1 MRISD
6 ILEPSYDLYQISQ
19 HERNLLNS
27 CDQFIAES
35 RGCPLIKN
43 LSANYNDFAKVK
55 VRFHS
60 RHDVFIETFNNA
72 FEDIG
77 NVSNLHQRAIFANGE
92 KSFRP
97 KDNAEPYYIFPITG
111 YKFMYNKNVANSNTE
126 FKHTFDELLEQFDG
140 GDNTAVDIVTQ
151 LLQYTY
157 VSQDLHEGIVSGS
170 EVVLYNIPF
179 YYAIKQKSVGDYD
192 SLLSSIQ
199 Q

>member
-19 HERNLLNS
+19 YERNLLSS
-27 CDQFIAES
+27 CGQFITES
-35 RGCPLIKN
+35 HGYPLIKN
-43 LSANYNDFAKVK
+43 LSVTYNDFAKVK
-55 VRFHS
+55 VRFHG

-72 FEDIG
+72 FEHIG

-97 KDNAEPYYIFPITG
+97 KDNTEPYYIFPING
-111 YKFMYNKNVANSNTE
+111 YKFMYNKNVVNSNTE

-170 EVVLYNIPF
+170 EVILYNIPF
-179 YYAIKQKSVGDYD
+179 YYAIKQKSVSDYNN
-192 SLLSSIQ
+192 LLSLIQ
-199 Q
+199 